1 MPYLSE
7 KIKIAGTEFDRR
19 IKLTSEDRE
28 EIVKLYSSGLSQRK
42 IAALYKVDRRTI
54 SFIVNPSALDENLKR
69 RKERG
74 GTSVYYSK
82 DKHKNYIKQ
91 HRRYKQDLKLKGAI
105 E

>member
-19 IKLTSEDRE
+19 IKLTSEDKE

-42 IAALYKVDRRTI
+42 IAARNKLDRRTI
-54 SFIVNPSALDENLKR
+54 SFIVNPASYEENLQR

-74 GTSVYYSK
+74 GTKIYYK
-82 DKHKNYIKQ
+82 KEKHKNYIKQ

>member
-42 IAALYKVDRRTI
+42 IAAIYKVDRRLI
-54 SFIVNPSALDENLKR
+54 SFIVNPSAYEENLKR
-69 RKERG
+69 RTERG
-74 GTSVYYSK
+74 GSKVYY
-82 DKHKNYIKQ
+82 DKNKHANYIKQ
-91 HRRYKQDLKLKGAI
+91 HRRYKQDLKLKGEI
-105 E
+105 K